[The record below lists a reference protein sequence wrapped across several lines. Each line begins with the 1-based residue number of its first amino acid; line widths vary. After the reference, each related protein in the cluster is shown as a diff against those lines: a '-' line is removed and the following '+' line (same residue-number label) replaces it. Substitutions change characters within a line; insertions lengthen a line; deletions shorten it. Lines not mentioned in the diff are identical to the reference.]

1 MQCLSIIIQREN
13 NMNCLF
19 LQGVD
24 TIKYD
29 TFILCQAYFELKV

>member
-1 MQCLSIIIQREN
+1 MQCLSIIMQRGN

-24 TIKYD
+24 TLKYD
-29 TFILCQAYFELKV
+29 TFILFWAYFELKM